1 MNTLV
6 WIGFCQAMFAAILMF
21 NKNFNKNE
29 QTVSDK
35 ILSAWLVL
43 LAIEFLT
50 AGMDYQFYKTP
61 LLSGSH
67 LLSNAAFYL
76 YVRSLTRSGFRLKY
90 VHLVHLVPF
99 LLFKVLAYIIK
110 APFMVGDYLVYQ
122 ENYLFRFSFA
132 MVSLVSWLIYSS
144 LSLTMVYHYRSN
156 LQNETSRIEANE
168 NIRWLMFVTIIYAV
182 YCFITYIISF
192 TLIIKGDYESTLPG
206 IFNYSILLVLLYA
219 LSFYGLRQ
227 KHIPEALQIPNEKKN
242 SKKPLLDDR
251 TRKEIGKQVLAYFQ
265 EKQAY
270 LNPDLS
276 MNILSSDM
284 QIPKHQLTEVLNTEL
299 GKNFFRLVNSYRIEA
314 VKKMLADT
322 TLHYSIEAIGYD
334 CGFSNKSSFYKIFK
348 ETVGETPSA
357 YKKRISAL

>member
-6 WIGFCQAMFAAILMF
+6 WIGFCQAMFAAILM
-21 NKNFNKNE
+21 FNKNE

-76 YVRSLTRSGFRLKY
+76 YVRSLTRSGFHLKY
-90 VHLVHLVPF
+90 RHLAHLLPF
-99 LLFKVLAYIIK
+99 LIFKILAYILN
-110 APFMVGDYLVYQ
+110 AALMMGDYLVY
-122 ENYLFRFSFA
+122 EEDYMFRFSYA
-132 MVSLVSWLIYSS
+132 ITSLVSWLIYSP
-144 LSLTMVYHYRSN
+144 LSLTMVYHYRAN
-156 LQNETSRIEANE
+156 LLNQTSRIETNE
-168 NIRWLMFVTIIYAV
+168 NIRWLMTVTVFYVI
-182 YCFITYIISF
+182 YCFLTYIISF
-192 TLIIKGDYESTLPG
+192 VLIIKGDYYSSIPE
-206 IFNYSILLVLLYA
+206 IINYSLLLFLLYM

-227 KHIPEALQIPNEKKN
+227 KHIPEAFQISNDKKN
-242 SKKPLLDDR
+242 KKKPLLDDQ

-265 EKQAY
+265 EKKAY
-270 LNPDLS
+270 LNPDLN
-276 MNILSSDM
+276 MDILSADL
-284 QIPKHQLTEVLNTEL
+284 QLPKHQLTEVLNTEL

-314 VKKMLADT
+314 VKKMLAGSRN
-322 TLHYSIEAIGYD
+322 HYSIEAIGFE

-348 ETVGETPSA
+348 ETVGETPSE
-357 YKKRISAL
+357 YKKRISEG

>member
-6 WIGFCQAMFAAILMF
+6 WIGLSQALFAAILMF
-21 NKNFNKNE
+21 TKNE
-29 QTVSDK
+29 RTVSDK

-50 AGMDYQFYKTP
+50 AGIDYQFYGSP

-76 YVRSLTRSGFRLKY
+76 YVRALTRSGFRLKY
-90 VHLVHLVPF
+90 AHLFHLLPF

-110 APFMVGDYLVYQ
+110 APFMVGDYLVFE

-132 MVSLVSWLIYSS
+132 IASLISWLIYSS
-144 LSLTMVYHYRSN
+144 LSLTMVYHYRAN

-168 NIRWLMFVTIIYAV
+168 NIRWLMSVTIIYV
-182 YCFITYIISF
+182 IYCFITYIISF
-192 TLIIKGDYESTLPG
+192 SLIIKGDYDSNLHG

-227 KHIPEALQIPNEKKN
+227 KHIPEELQIPNEKRN
-242 SKKPLLDDR
+242 NKKPILDDQ
-251 TRKEIGKQVLAYFQ
+251 TRKTIGKQVLVYFR
-265 EKQAY
+265 ERKAY

-276 MNILSSDM
+276 MDILSSDL

-299 GKNFFRLVNSYRIEA
+299 GKSFFRLVNSYRIEA
-314 VKKMLADT
+314 VKSMLAEQNNY
-322 TLHYSIEAIGYD
+322 YSIEAIGFE

-357 YKKRISAL
+357 YKKRISDF